1 MSFPGMMEHT
11 FCDLC
16 TILRRHQ
23 KQKLSYASGSSV
35 FHVGATV
42 TGSTSGATAIIDK
55 APVGTVASGY
65 LVLRN
70 VIGTFQASETIKDNG
85 SPQGSA
91 TTNGVAL
98 NYLNGSNEPEYYWS
112 NDQTNVSC
120 RFYSMKTP
128 VRVLES
134 GEYPDQQPWVQLPN
148 TTTIND
154 FEYRI
159 VSTVIGFE
167 STYQIIGPIKPCR
180 NPFCTDEIDHY
191 ECQLKEIPGA

>member
-11 FCDLC
+11 LCDLC

-35 FHVGATV
+35 FHIGAKV

-55 APVGTVASGY
+55 ISGSVSSGY

-70 VIGTFQASETIKDNG
+70 VTGTFQASETIKDNG
-85 SPQGSA
+85 TPQGSA
-91 TTNGVAL
+91 TSSGVSTG
-98 NYLNGSNEPEYYWS
+98 YLNGSNEPEYYWS
-112 NDQTNVSC
+112 TDQTNVVC
-120 RFYSMKTP
+120 RFYSMKTS
-128 VRVLES
+128 VKVLES
-134 GEYPDQQPWVQLPN
+134 GEYPDQQPWVQLN
-148 TTTIND
+148 NETVIDD

-167 STYQIIGPIKPCR
+167 ATYQIIGPIKPCR
-180 NPFCTDEIDHY
+180 NPFCTDYIDHY
-191 ECQLKEIPGA
+191 ECQLKAIPGA